1 MSFSTIQFYPGPRV
15 AGIVLNRPPLNIINI
30 EMMDEIKD
38 AWDEVSALEAQVVV
52 FSGSGEQ
59 AFSAGVDVADHA
71 PDKADVMLK
80 KFHRVIRM
88 LWDSG
93 CITIAAIHGRTLGGG
108 FELAMVCDLVVAA
121 EDAEIGLP
129 EISLACYPPV
139 GAAYLP
145 RAIGRQ
151 RASEMVLLGD
161 PISAAEA
168 QRLGLVNTVVP
179 RDDLN
184 TAVDDYVDRL
194 LAKSAVA
201 LRIAKRALREG
212 WDHRFEKA
220 LEQTEKLYLKELLDS
235 EDMREGVRAFL
246 EKRPAAWKN
255 R

>member
-30 EMMDEIKD
+30 EMMDEIRD

-52 FSGSGEQ
+52 ISGSGEQ

-71 PDKADVMLK
+71 PDKADAMLK
-80 KFHRVIRM
+80 KFHRVIRTV
-88 LWDSG
+88 WESD

-108 FELAMVCDLVVAA
+108 FELAMVCDLVVAT

-145 RAIGRQ
+145 RVIARQ

-161 PISAAEA
+161 PISAADAE
-168 QRLGLVNTVVP
+168 QLGLVNTVVP
-179 RDDLN
+179 REDLN

-201 LRIAKRALREG
+201 LRFAKRALREG
-212 WDHRFEKA
+212 WGHSFEKA
-220 LEQTEKLYLKELLDS
+220 IEENENLYLKELLNA
-235 EDMREGVRAFL
+235 EDAREGVRAFL
-246 EKRPAAWKN
+246 EKRPPSWEN